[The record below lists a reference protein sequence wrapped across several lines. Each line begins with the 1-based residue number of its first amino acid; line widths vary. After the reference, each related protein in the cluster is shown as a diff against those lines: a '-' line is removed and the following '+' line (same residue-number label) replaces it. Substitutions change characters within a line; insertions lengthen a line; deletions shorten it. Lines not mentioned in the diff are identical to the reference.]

1 MLFFFRLTI
10 NTTATTII
18 PTIITAD
25 VDATIKVNPV
35 VDSVLHM
42 YKPLLK
48 TTIVATLWN
57 NLSCKLKVMAP
68 LHFIYYSQCSH
79 MCQTKVNVLTCEY
92 IDF

>member
-42 YKPLLK
+42 YKPLLGVFVMLGGSW
-48 TTIVATLWN
+48 TVIVC
-57 NLSCKLKVMAP
+57 LSSFFSLDP
-68 LHFIYYSQCSH
+68 NW
-79 MCQTKVNVLTCEY
+79 QT
-92 IDF
+92 

>member
-35 VDSVLHM
+35 VDSVSLGLSFLESIEAN
-42 YKPLLK
+42 PVVLGVGLVC
-48 TTIVATLWN
+48 VAGFL
-57 NLSCKLKVMAP
+57 V
-68 LHFIYYSQCSH
+68 
-79 MCQTKVNVLTCEY
+79 
-92 IDF
+92 